1 MVISYFFLLASFFSS
16 DSFWIEGC
24 GVMKETQKKF
34 LGIMFECCNIYQRIY
49 LNKEGNAY
57 EGHCP
62 RCFAEVKALI
72 GADGSASRFFRAR

>member
-1 MVISYFFLLASFFSS
+1 MIISLFFILTSFFSS
-16 DSFWIEGC
+16 DSFLIEAC

-62 RCFAEVKALI
+62 KCFAEVKALI

>member
-1 MVISYFFLLASFFSS
+1 MIISHFILLIFFSS
-16 DSFWIEGC
+16 DSFWNEAC